1 MIVIMMVMIMIM
13 IMMMMVNNGGDLL
26 PALLWVP
33 AVSPRAVMVT
43 TGLDTLQ
50 QCRMYILQTWN
61 IYILLCYCV
70 CFHRNN

>member
-1 MIVIMMVMIMIM
+1 MTNNHEIRNIM
-13 IMMMMVNNGGDLL
+13 NNGLDLL

-50 QCRMYILQTWN
+50 HVLYKTLS
-61 IYILLCYCV
+61 L
-70 CFHRNN
+70 

>member
-1 MIVIMMVMIMIM
+1 MMMMMMKMMRMMTMIM

-50 QCRMYILQTWN
+50 QCTMYILQTWN
-61 IYILLCYCV
+61 IHMILCLLSS
-70 CFHRNN
+70 